1 MRGDALTP
9 SPVFGPEDLQ
19 GDCSATLDNTVGAVY
34 GARTA
39 LVAFIYGHLGGMES
53 GSQKTSF
60 GSVGMIGVGF
70 LARLVYIHFI
80 DTISNGVIVFIARV
94 LIV

>member
-1 MRGDALTP
+1 MIADRLTP
-9 SPVFGPEDLQ
+9 SSVFGSEDLQ
-19 GDCSATLDNTVGAVY
+19 GDCSTTLDDTVRAVY

-60 GSVGMIGVGF
+60 GSVCMIGVGF
-70 LARLVYIHFI
+70 LARLVYVHFV
-80 DTISNGVIVFIARV
+80 DTISKGVIVFVARV